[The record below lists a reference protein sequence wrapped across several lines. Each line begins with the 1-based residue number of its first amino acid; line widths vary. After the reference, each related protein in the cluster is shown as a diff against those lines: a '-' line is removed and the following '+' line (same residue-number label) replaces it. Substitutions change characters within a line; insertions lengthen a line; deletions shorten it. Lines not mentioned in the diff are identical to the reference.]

1 LLHRSKRRHLHN
13 HTIWQEELQ
22 GMLNFPKPRARHW
35 LNWLAICLGCLVA
48 SSVSAEVLLGTV
60 IAVHDGDTIT
70 LRTESNKK
78 KIRLAG
84 IDAPELKQT
93 YGVESRSLLREAVLN
108 KAVLVE
114 TSRNDKYGRVIGKV
128 TLDGQDI
135 NLKHIQS
142 GGAWVYRAYL
152 KELSKEDRVFYLE
165 AEAQSKDIA
174 AGLWK
179 DSNAIEPWI
188 WRKK

>member
-1 LLHRSKRRHLHN
+1 
-13 HTIWQEELQ
+13 
-22 GMLNFPKPRARHW
+22 M
-35 LNWLAICLGCLVA
+35 NWLVICLGCLLA

-84 IDAPELKQT
+84 IDASELTQP
-93 YGVESRSLLREAVLN
+93 YGVESRAALREAVFD
-108 KAVLVE
+108 KVILVE
-114 TSRNDKYGRVIGKV
+114 TSRNDKYGRAIGKV
-128 TLDGQDI
+128 ILDGTDI

-152 KELSKEDRVFYLE
+152 KELSKEDRATYLE
-165 AEAQSKDIA
+165 AEAQSKAIA
-174 AGLWK
+174 IGLWK
-179 DSNAIEPWI
+179 DSNPVEPWI

>member
-1 LLHRSKRRHLHN
+1 
-13 HTIWQEELQ
+13 
-22 GMLNFPKPRARHW
+22 MLIRFFIFFIFFYYSFA
-35 LNWLAICLGCLVA
+35 
-48 SSVSAEVLLGTV
+48 SAEALSGTV

-70 LRTESNKK
+70 LRTETNKK

-84 IDAPELKQT
+84 IDAPELKQP
-93 YGVESRSLLREAVLN
+93 YGVESRSLLRGIVLD
-108 KAVLVE
+108 KSVLVE

-135 NLKHIQS
+135 TLKQIQS

-152 KELSKEDRVFYLE
+152 NELSKEDRATYLE
-165 AEAQSKDIA
+165 VEAQSKAIA
-174 AGLWK
+174 IGLWK
-179 DSNAIEPWI
+179 DSNPVEPWT